1 MPAKA
6 IHRDSGPAKSVLRAR
21 WWGWLDPL
29 RLFSFF
35 GAARKGGS
43 YGARSGYSSFAPT
56 SRLPGASTRP
66 LSFRKRRMAAAL
78 RAVHAEIFAHH
89 GR

>member
-35 GAARKGGS
+35 GAAAERRKLRCTQWLFVLRPYQPSAGRV
-43 YGARSGYSSFAPT
+43 YPPAV
-56 SRLPGASTRP
+56 LP
-66 LSFRKRRMAAAL
+66 
-78 RAVHAEIFAHH
+78 
-89 GR
+89 